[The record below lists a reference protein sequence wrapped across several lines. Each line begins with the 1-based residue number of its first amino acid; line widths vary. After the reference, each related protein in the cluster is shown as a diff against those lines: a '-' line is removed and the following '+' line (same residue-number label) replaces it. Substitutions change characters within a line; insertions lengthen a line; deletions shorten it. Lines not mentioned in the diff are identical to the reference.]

1 MFLCQYTQI
10 YIYIPP
16 SINTRTSVYTLY
28 IYIQCQIDDD
38 ADEVGWRGGKSDGIR
53 SRTHISVLQVSL
65 YKWKNSFRPKCAL

>member
-38 ADEVGWRGGKSDGIR
+38 ADEMGGRGGKVMESGPG
-53 SRTHISVLQVSL
+53 HISLS
-65 YKWKNSFRPKCAL
+65 YKYRFTSGKIPLGQSVH